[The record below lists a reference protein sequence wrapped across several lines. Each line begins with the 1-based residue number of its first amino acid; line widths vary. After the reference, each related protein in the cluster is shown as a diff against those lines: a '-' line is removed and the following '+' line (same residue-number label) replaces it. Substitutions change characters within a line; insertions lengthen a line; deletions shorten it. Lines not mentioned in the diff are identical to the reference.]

1 MEPRVEGVE
10 QMISSIFRSSANRV
24 TGNPRGLALW
34 TFICAVISVLL
45 LQFGVDLHA
54 SNRT

>member
-34 TFICAVISVLL
+34 TVICAVISVLL